1 MKKINTYTI
10 KLWKNTFLVFHFSRN
25 KYGEYLYAVLF
36 QVNATEANNE
46 EQVYEQL
53 SNFPYV
59 MLCLTL
65 QMERKHLRAYHI
77 QGNVHFYL
85 AGTKLQFLILDLL
98 FIPQDYPVAPN
109 SKYSDVGEQ
118 S

>member
-46 EQVYEQL
+46 EQVYE
-53 SNFPYV
+53 
-59 MLCLTL
+59 
-65 QMERKHLRAYHI
+65 
-77 QGNVHFYL
+77 
-85 AGTKLQFLILDLL
+85 
-98 FIPQDYPVAPN
+98 
-109 SKYSDVGEQ
+109 
-118 S
+118 